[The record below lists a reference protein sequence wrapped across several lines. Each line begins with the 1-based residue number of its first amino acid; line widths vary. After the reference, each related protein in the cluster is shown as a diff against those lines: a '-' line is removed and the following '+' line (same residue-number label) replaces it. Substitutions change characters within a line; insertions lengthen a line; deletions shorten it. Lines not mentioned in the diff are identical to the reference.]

1 MPVRLRKNVYNDRL
15 NPISRRKTV
24 RTAQAFIISLL
35 MLVLPPPA
43 LAEEAPVEQECV
55 VLLHGLWRT
64 ELSMKWLQWALDDAG
79 FSTSNPTYP
88 SLRYPIEELAVRAVE
103 QGLYECGLHQPQRI
117 HFVTHSLG
125 GILIRQYTAHHD
137 IPGLHRVVMLG
148 PPNQGSQV
156 ADYVYS
162 LDLLQ
167 PLSPDAVEQLGTGEN
182 SVPLR
187 LGPVSF
193 ELGVIAGTASS
204 GGVIPGTPIEAS
216 DGTVAVAETKVPG
229 MRDFLELPV
238 GHTFMMWS
246 PAVRDQVVYFLRRG
260 QFDRSVVT
268 TVQP

>member
-1 MPVRLRKNVYNDRL
+1 M
-15 NPISRRKTV
+15 
-24 RTAQAFIISLL
+24 RTALAFIASLL
-35 MLVLPPPA
+35 MLILPPPSVA
-43 LAEEAPVEQECV
+43 QESPEAQDCV

-64 ELSMKWLQWALDDAG
+64 ELSMKWLQWELDDAG
-79 FSTSNPTYP
+79 FSTANPTYP

-148 PPNQGSQV
+148 PPNQGSQM

-162 LDLLQ
+162 LDMLQ
-167 PLSPDAVEQLGTGEN
+167 PFAPDALEQLGTGEN

-193 ELGVIAGTASS
+193 ELGVIAGTENG
-204 GGVIPGTPIEAS
+204 GGVVPGAPKETS
-216 DGTVAVAETKVPG
+216 DGTVAVAETPAPG

-238 GHTFMMWS
+238 GHTFM
-246 PAVRDQVVYFLRRG
+246 
-260 QFDRSVVT
+260 
-268 TVQP
+268 